1 MTAFYFAVLR
11 TKHFERF
18 CVRPYPKRQPRK
30 EQFAGAKP
38 RVLKRTPSGCRSEVI
53 LRVFPLSLVVIILF
67 LSSVAMAQASD
78 GRVARAILVDV
89 IGSRQPV
96 SKTSLRE
103 TPASSR
109 AVPTSASDV
118 ERRAFELTNA
128 ERQASGLRFLMWDES
143 LARLA
148 RFHSRNMAEDHFFS
162 HRSPDGEMVD
172 DRANKLGIVKWIGIG
187 ENIAYLNGYADP
199 ATIAVGK
206 WMKSPLHKQNI
217 LNGQW
222 QASAIGAAIDKD
234 GKIYLTQVFIM
245 R

>member
-1 MTAFYFAVLR
+1 MSNGELGTAERAAAVASSTLPVPAWL
-11 TKHFERF
+11 TVSDEN
-18 CVRPYPKRQPRK
+18 VASPLASV
-30 EQFAGAKP
+30 FAGAYPP
-38 RVLKRTPSGCRSEVI
+38 REP
-53 LRVFPLSLVVIILF
+53 
-67 LSSVAMAQASD
+67 
-78 GRVARAILVDV
+78 
-89 IGSRQPV
+89 
-96 SKTSLRE
+96 
-103 TPASSR
+103 
-109 AVPTSASDV
+109 VPTSASDV